1 MSRQLLGGWHDL
13 TFHEVRRNCNESLFI
28 LLERYTALYFYRQS
42 PEGLMGDTGRGRAF
56 LRKQMQVLGALF
68 AEAKWSRIFS
78 RLAVGN
84 RYVIDAWRG
93 SLT

>member
-1 MSRQLLGGWHDL
+1 
-13 TFHEVRRNCNESLFI
+13 
-28 LLERYTALYFYRQS
+28 
-42 PEGLMGDTGRGRAF
+42 MGDTGRGRAF